1 MHHSPCTLVLTGLL
15 VGACCPAATPP
26 PSAAAPPGGAQ
37 TAAHAKGA
45 EAPQHFDL
53 QAIDRYVAAQ
63 VEQQGFVGLG
73 LTIVKDG
80 RIVLDKAYGKSSLAS
95 GARLGTDTPL
105 AVGSIT
111 KQFTCASMLL
121 LAEEGKLSPQDRV
134 AKYYPELTRAAD
146 VTLYD
151 LGTHVSGY
159 PDFYPLDFL
168 DRRMMKPVTLA
179 ALVRQYGTLKLDFE
193 PGSRW
198 SYSNTGFVILGGV
211 IEQASGMPFADF
223 LAQRIFKP
231 LGMEHAVL
239 DPKKERTDLAQGHT
253 AFAMGETER
262 ATLEAGGWLFSA
274 GGLYATASDLAKWD
288 LGLMDG
294 KVLKPESLQ
303 LMVKPRA
310 LSNGRTTDYGCGLG
324 IRQIGGETVVR
335 HMGAVSGFLA
345 YNAMVPRTR
354 SAVVLLSN
362 ADHLDPGPLHEQLLK
377 LVLERPDDVPTVQG
391 PPPKEVALGLLH
403 QLQAGAIDRSKLGEE
418 LGIYLSDER
427 LRRAAPG
434 LKALGEPTTVELES
448 LAERGGMEVAS
459 IRFVFER
466 GGAEALLYRTPDGK
480 IQEFLLYKQ

>member
-1 MHHSPCTLVLTGLL
+1 MRHSLCTLVLAGLL
-15 VGACCPAATPP
+15 AGACCPAGSLATH
-26 PSAAAPPGGAQ
+26 AAAVPHGGQLPAN
-37 TAAHAKGA
+37 AEEI
-45 EAPQHFDL
+45 EAPKFFDL

-63 VEQQGFVGLG
+63 IERQGFVGLG
-73 LTIVKDG
+73 LAIVKDG
-80 RIVLDKAYGKSSLAS
+80 RIVLEKAYGKGSLAS
-95 GARLGTDTPL
+95 GARLGTDTPF

-121 LAEEGKLSPQDRV
+121 LAEEGKLSPQDPV

-159 PDFYPLDFL
+159 PDYYPLDFL

-179 ALVRQYGTLKLDFE
+179 GLVRQYGTLALDFE
-193 PGSRW
+193 PGTRW

-211 IEQASGMPFADF
+211 IEKASGMPFAEL

-231 LGMEHAVL
+231 LGMAHAVL
-239 DPKKERTDLAQGHT
+239 DPRKDRVDLAQGHT
-253 AFAMGETER
+253 AFAMGEAER
-262 ATLEAGGWLFSA
+262 ATLEADGWLFSA

-288 LGLMDG
+288 LGLIDG

-303 LMVKPRA
+303 LMLKPRA
-310 LSNGRTTDYGCGLG
+310 LANGRTTDYGCGLG
-324 IRQIGGETVVR
+324 IRQIEGETVVR

-377 LVLERPDDVPTVQG
+377 LVLQRPDEVPRVRG
-391 PPPKEVALGLLH
+391 PLPKDVALDLLH
-403 QLQAGAIDRSKLGEE
+403 QLQAGTLDRSKLGAE

-427 LRRAAPG
+427 VGRAAPR
-434 LKALGEPTTVELES
+434 LKALGEPTSVEVES
-448 LAERGGMEVAS
+448 LSERGGMEVAA
-459 IRFVFER
+459 IRFVFEKS
-466 GGAEALLYRTPDGK
+466 GAEALLYRTPDGK
-480 IQEFLLYKQ
+480 IQEFLLYQQ